1 MTLTWR
7 NTRGGKKSAVLP
19 DGRVVRYFRCPV
31 PDRVHGWR
39 VDWFATVEGDAIM
52 QWPEETSGLVIR
64 AKLQAWAEA
73 EFPLYAL
80 AALGENKRQARGM

>member
-7 NTRGGKKSAVLP
+7 NTRGGRKSAVLP
-19 DGRVVRYFRCPV
+19 DGRVVRYFR
-31 PDRVHGWR
+31 WR
-39 VDWFATVEGDAIM
+39 SGKRSDWFATVEGDAIM

-80 AALGENKRQARGM
+80 AALGENKQQARGM